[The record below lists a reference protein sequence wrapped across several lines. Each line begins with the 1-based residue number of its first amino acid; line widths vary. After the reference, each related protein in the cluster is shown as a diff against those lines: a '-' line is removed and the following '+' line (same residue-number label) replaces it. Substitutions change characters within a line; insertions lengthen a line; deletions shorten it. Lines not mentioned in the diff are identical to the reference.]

1 MTGMIRKALLIAAGI
16 AVVASV
22 ASAGVPDPAFSTIG
36 QVAVGTNRG
45 VLTDEPSDVNGPGFN
60 VTVRDVTNAPL
71 NGVLV
76 TLNYGTS
83 GMKLYTP
90 QDAGTT
96 LGVSGCTI
104 SRTTDIAGKVVF
116 GPRTTK
122 FTNVPNV
129 EVSANGVVLGNVRA
143 RSTDIDGSTAPP
155 NGLSTSLT
163 DLGIFSVA
171 YLLNPSTIQTDY
183 NNTLDAGG
191 QTGLGDL
198 SIFSAEYLLAPTN
211 GATHSFCP

>member
-1 MTGMIRKALLIAAGI
+1 MTGMIRKALLIAVGF

-22 ASAGVPDPAFSTIG
+22 ASAGVPDPAFSSIG
-36 QVAVGTNRG
+36 TVAVGTNRG
-45 VLTDEPSDVNGPGFN
+45 VLTDEPNDPNGPGFN

-76 TLNYGTS
+76 TLNYGVS

-90 QDAGTT
+90 QNAGTT

-116 GPRTTK
+116 GPRSAK
-122 FTNVPNV
+122 YSNVANI
-129 EVSANGVVLGNVRA
+129 EVSANGVVLGQVKG
-143 RSTDIDGSTAPP
+143 RSTDIDGTPGI
-155 NGLSTSLT
+155 NGLSTGLP
-163 DLGIFSVA
+163 DFGLFAAA
-171 YLLNPSTIQTDY
+171 YLLAPSTQQTDY
-183 NNTLDAGG
+183 NLALDVNG

-198 SIFSAEYLLAPTN
+198 SIFSGEYLLGPIN
-211 GATHSFCP
+211 GTFHSFCP

>member
-1 MTGMIRKALLIAAGI
+1 MTGMIRKALLIAAGF

-22 ASAGVPDPAFSTIG
+22 ASAGVPDPAFSTID

-45 VLTDEPSDVNGPGFN
+45 VLTDQPLDPLKPGFD

-90 QDAGTT
+90 QNASTT

-104 SRTTDIAGKVVF
+104 SRTTDVAGHVVF
-116 GPRTTK
+116 GPRSAK
-122 FTNVPNV
+122 FNNASVI
-129 EVSANGVVLGNVRA
+129 EVSANGVVLGNVKG
-143 RSTDIDGSTAPP
+143 RSTDIDGTPGVT
-155 NGLSTSLT
+155 GLATGLNDFSL
-163 DLGIFSVA
+163 FSVA
-171 YLLNPSTIQTDY
+171 YLLQPSTVQTDY
-183 NNTLDAGG
+183 NVSVGTNGVTD
-191 QTGLGDL
+191 LGDF
-198 SIFSAEYLLAPTN
+198 SIFSAEFLLGPIN
-211 GATHSFCP
+211 GTFHSFCP

>member
-1 MTGMIRKALLIAAGI
+1 MTGMIRKALLIAAGL

-22 ASAGVPDPAFSTIG
+22 ASAGVPDAAFSSVG

-90 QDAGTT
+90 QNAGTT
-96 LGVSGCTI
+96 LGVSGCTM

-116 GPRTTK
+116 GPRTAK
-122 FTNVPNV
+122 FNNGAVI
-129 EVSANGVVLGNVRA
+129 EVSANGVVIGHVPG
-143 RSTDIDGSTAPP
+143 RSTDIDANTGPP

-171 YLLNPSTIQTDY
+171 YLLNPATVETDY
-183 NNTLDAGG
+183 NNTIDAGG
-191 QTGLGDL
+191 RTGLGDL
-198 SIFSAEYLLAPTN
+198 SIFSGEYLLGPTN
-211 GATHSFCP
+211 GTLHSFCP

>member
-1 MTGMIRKALLIAAGI
+1 MTGMIRKALLIAVGF

-22 ASAGVPDPAFSTIG
+22 ASAGVPDPAFSTVG
-36 QVAVGTNRG
+36 TVAVGTNRG
-45 VLTDEPSDVNGPGFN
+45 VLTDEPNDVNGPGFN

-76 TLNYGTS
+76 TLNYGVS

-90 QDAGTT
+90 QNAGTT

-116 GPRTTK
+116 GPRSAK
-122 FTNVPNV
+122 FTNVANI
-129 EVSANGVVLGNVRA
+129 EVSANGVVLGQVRG
-143 RSTDIDGSTAPP
+143 RSTYIDAVVSPST
-155 NGLSTSLT
+155 GLSTSLS
-163 DLGIFSVA
+163 DLGIFSIA
-171 YLLNPSTIQTDY
+171 YLQVPSTVQTDY

-198 SIFSAEYLLAPTN
+198 SIFSGEYLLGPIN
-211 GATHSFCP
+211 GAFHSFCP